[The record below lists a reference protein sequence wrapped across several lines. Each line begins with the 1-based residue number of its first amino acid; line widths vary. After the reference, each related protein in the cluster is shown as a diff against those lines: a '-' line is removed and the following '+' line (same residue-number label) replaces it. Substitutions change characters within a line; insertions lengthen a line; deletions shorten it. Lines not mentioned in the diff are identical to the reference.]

1 MASTDIAR
9 IERLMTLA
17 TGDEKHDESAH
28 STLDVLWVLYDRIL
42 RYNPKN
48 PRSEERDRFVLSKGH
63 GPEAFYAILV
73 DKGFFPASALK
84 KFMEWESIL
93 GSHPDRNQV
102 PGVEASTGS
111 LGHGLSMAVGM
122 ALALRI
128 KKSDRRVFALIGDG
142 ECNEGSI
149 WEAILLAGNRQ
160 LSNLTCIAINNHS
173 SSLKL
178 GDLAAKFASFGW
190 AATTI
195 NSRDHEQIYEALSS
209 TDSTRPMAVVAEIG
223 YFAGPRRVEV
233 Q

>member
-1 MASTDIAR
+1 MSSTDIAR
-9 IERLMTLA
+9 IERLMRLA

-42 RYNPKN
+42 RYDPKN

-63 GPEAFYAILV
+63 GPEALYAILV

-84 KFMEWESIL
+84 TFMGWESIL

-149 WEAILLAGNRQ
+149 WEAVLLAGNRQ
-160 LSNLTCIAINNHS
+160 LPNLTCIAINNHS
-173 SSLKL
+173 SSLEL

>member
-1 MASTDIAR
+1 MASIDITR

-42 RYNPKN
+42 RYDPKN

-73 DKGFFPASALK
+73 DKGFFLASALK
-84 KFMEWESIL
+84 TFLGWESIL

-111 LGHGLSMAVGM
+111 LGHGLSMAVGLAM
-122 ALALRI
+122 ALRL
-128 KKSDRRVFALIGDG
+128 KKSDRRVFVLIGDG

-173 SSLKL
+173 SSLEL
-178 GDLAAKFASFGW
+178 GDLAAKFAAFGW

-195 NSRDHEQIYEALSS
+195 NGCDHEQVNEALSS
-209 TDSTRPMAVVAEIG
+209 TDSIRPTAVVAEVG
-223 YFAGPRRVEV
+223 
-233 Q
+233 

>member
-1 MASTDIAR
+1 MTSTDIAR

-42 RYNPKN
+42 RYDPKN

-84 KFMEWESIL
+84 TFMGWESIL

-122 ALALRI
+122 AMALRI

-173 SSLKL
+173 SSLEF

-190 AATTI
+190 AAATI
-195 NSRDHEQIYEALSS
+195 NGRDHEQIYKALSYR
-209 TDSTRPMAVVAEIG
+209 DSTRPTAVVAEIG
-223 YFAGPRRVEV
+223 
-233 Q
+233 